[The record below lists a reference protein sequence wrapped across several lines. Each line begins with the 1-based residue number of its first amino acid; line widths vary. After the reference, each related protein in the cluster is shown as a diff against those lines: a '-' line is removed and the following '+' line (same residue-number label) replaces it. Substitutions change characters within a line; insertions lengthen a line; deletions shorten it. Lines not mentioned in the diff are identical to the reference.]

1 MKRIADMKPSRIASL
16 VAGGGLL
23 AAWLATAANTVGVT
37 PAPAA
42 PEVRVAPDPLLAEVQ
57 AQASRLRERLSATTS
72 PATPTRNPYRF
83 ASPVPPRAGGAG
95 PDPAPVSGSADLPVA
110 PLPPPPPVLSLI
122 GIAEHHTPEGPRRT
136 AIITSGGELYMAG
149 PNEAVAAY
157 RVVSVGSDAVELHD
171 AAGSSLV
178 LALP

>member
-1 MKRIADMKPSRIASL
+1 
-16 VAGGGLL
+16 
-23 AAWLATAANTVGVT
+23 VT
-37 PAPAA
+37 
-42 PEVRVAPDPLLAEVQ
+42 
-57 AQASRLRERLSATTS
+57 
-72 PATPTRNPYRF
+72 
-83 ASPVPPRAGGAG
+83 PRAGGVGAS
-95 PDPAPVSGSADLPVA
+95 PEPVPGAADLPVA
-110 PLPPPPPVLSLI
+110 PLPPPPPALSLI
-122 GIAEHHTPEGPRRT
+122 GIAEHQTPEGLRRT